1 MKSPEEILSEL
12 FFCDPSSHYFAEC
25 LQVTKPLEAKV
36 LGVYSQRLDAC
47 DMKIRFAA
55 KSFLENEK
63 IIRELQHGEFIYFD
77 DQSRLSMNFYTES
90 FVIFLRAALDLS
102 ISAYDAYFNEKTSTS
117 IDSFNNFIKQVSKI
131 QEKEDQSTWIPAN
144 SLSFWS
150 NLFQDY
156 ALEEGYMWLHALVG
170 KSKGRSLRD
179 LVIHRQNVYIDT
191 WIDDNDRGRF
201 VIGLTKD
208 SMGYVM
214 PWLEHIFESSQK
226 VIGKVKE
233 DILASEEKFKKQ

>member
-102 ISAYDAYFNEKTSTS
+102 ISAYHAYFNEETNM
-117 IDSFNNFIKQVSKI
+117 DSFNKFIKQVSKI
-131 QEKEDQSTWIPAN
+131 EEKEDQSTWIPAN

-150 NLFQDY
+150 NLFQDF
-156 ALEEGYMWLHALVG
+156 ALEEDYMWLHALVG
-170 KSKGRSLRD
+170 RGKGRSLRD
-179 LVIHRQNVYIDT
+179 IVIHRQNVCINT
-191 WIDDNDRGRF
+191 CIDDNDHGRF

-233 DILASEEKFKKQ
+233 DILASEEKFKK

>member
-1 MKSPEEILSEL
+1 MKSPEEILSGL

-63 IIRELQHGEFIYFD
+63 IIQQLQHGEFIYFD
-77 DQSRLSMNFYTES
+77 DESRLSMNFYTES
-90 FVIFLRAALDLS
+90 FVVFLRAALDLS
-102 ISAYDAYFNEKTSTS
+102 ISAYHAYFNEKTS
-117 IDSFNNFIKQVSKI
+117 IDSFNDFIKQVIKI

-156 ALEEGYMWLHALVG
+156 ALEEGYMWLNALVG
-170 KSKGRSLRD
+170 KSKGMSLRD
-179 LVIHRQNVYIDT
+179 LVIHKQNVYIDT

-233 DILASEEKFKKQ
+233 DILASEEKFKK